1 MGECW
6 CCHGSGVVS
15 KVVAPL
21 NAATERIERACP
33 ICASIAD
40 LEAEIRAEGNDP
52 DEVAARTKQIM
63 IDTVCSLQSNTE
75 E

>member
-6 CCHGSGVVS
+6 CCHGLGVVG

-21 NAATERIERACP
+21 DATTERIERACP
-33 ICASIAD
+33 ICAPIAD
-40 LEAEIRAEGNDP
+40 LEAEILSEGQDP
-52 DEVAARTKQIM
+52 NEVAARTKQIM
-63 IDTVCSLQSNTE
+63 VETIRSLQSNTE